1 MNSDVTD
8 RLPNSMYD
16 WSRELEPYRRQDN
29 RRVIVELLIT
39 FIPFVA
45 LWVVSSWAYLSGLL
59 WLSLL
64 IAVPAAGFLVRLF
77 MIQHDCGHGSFVSP
91 KWLGDWIGRTIGVL
105 TMTPYGY
112 WKKTHAVHHATC
124 GNLDRRGMGD
134 VRTLTILEYT
144 ALPVLQRLAYRFYR
158 HPIVLFGLGPAY
170 LFLIQHRLPLGLMS
184 TGWSPWIS
192 TLGTNFS
199 IAVLAA
205 VLVWW
210 LGPDTLAF
218 VHLPIIL
225 LAASAGVWLFY
236 VQHQFEYTSWARQ
249 GEWNYAT
256 AALHGSSYYVLP
268 RAAQWL
274 TANIG
279 IHHVHHL
286 CSRVPYYQL
295 PKVMDALPALRDVG
309 RISFWDSLRSVRLTL
324 WDEDEKKLV
333 CFAAASSLT
342 ARSPGPAQQWN
353 DEKGETTCNIATRSG
368 IRSS

>member
-1 MNSDVTD
+1 MNIERVD
-8 RLPNSMYD
+8 RLPQTMHA
-16 WSRELEPYRRQDN
+16 WSRELEPYRSHDD

-45 LWVVSSWAYLSGLL
+45 LWIASSWAYSSGLL

-64 IAVPAAGFLVRLF
+64 IALPAAGFLVRLF
-77 MIQHDCGHGSFVSP
+77 MIQHDCGHGSFVSA
-91 KWLGDWIGRTIGVL
+91 KWIGDWIGRTIGVL

-112 WKKTHAVHHATC
+112 WKKTHAAHHATC

-134 VRTLTILEYT
+134 VRTLTIAEYNGLS
-144 ALPVLQRLAYRFYR
+144 ALQRLAYRFYR
-158 HPIVLFGLGPAY
+158 HPVILFGLGPAY
-170 LFLIQHRLPLGLMS
+170 LFLVQYRVPVGLMRN
-184 TGWSPWIS
+184 GWSPWLS
-192 TLGTNFS
+192 TLGTNLS
-199 IAVLAA
+199 IAALVSL
-205 VLVWW
+205 LVWQ
-210 LGPDTLAF
+210 LGADAFVF

-249 GEWNYAT
+249 EKWSYAT
-256 AALHGSSYYVLP
+256 AALHGSSYYDLP

-295 PKVMDALPALRDVG
+295 PKVLNAVPALRDVG
-309 RISFWDSLRSVRLTL
+309 RISLLDSLRGVRLAL
-324 WDEDEKKLV
+324 WDEKEKKLV
-333 CFAAASSLT
+333 SFAAASSRT
-342 ARSPGPAQQWN
+342 AQS
-353 DEKGETTCNIATRSG
+353 TRAAPEC
-368 IRSS
+368 IDQER